1 MIIAHAEFDMDSNC
15 VWARTSEG
23 NIVIVDCDAFEK
35 AYADG
40 MYQRSEL
47 DWLIYNAPR
56 EFVQLALTGNVKSYL
71 QNYSHRLIG

>member
-15 VWARTSEG
+15 VWSRTSEG

-35 AYADG
+35 AHADG

-47 DWLIYNAPR
+47 DWLIYNTPR
-56 EFVQLALTGNVKSYL
+56 EYVQLALTGNVKSYL

>member
-40 MYQRSEL
+40 IRIVSDVYPYGKKYVIGEETP
-47 DWLIYNAPR
+47 WK
-56 EFVQLALTGNVKSYL
+56 KS
-71 QNYSHRLIG
+71 QWKTSKKCWPGTKP